1 MPSFH
6 FSLVSPEKLLF
17 TGQVDQV
24 DVPGIEGDFGVLSG
38 HAPIVAVVRPGVVTA
53 MAGTAREKFVLY
65 GGLAEFA
72 GEELTILA
80 DSATTVEEIDIAEF
94 KTRIEE
100 MQQAVQT
107 MSPGEELDRALA
119 LLDHY
124 KSIRITLASTTAF

>member
-1 MPSFH
+1 
-6 FSLVSPEKLLF
+6 
-17 TGQVDQV
+17 
-24 DVPGIEGDFGVLSG
+24 VLSG